1 MRTIR
6 FLLQKEFRQIFR
18 NRAIVAMIMVMPVM
32 QLILLPLAADY
43 EVRNVNL
50 AIVDRD
56 RSPSSQ
62 QMISKII
69 SSGYFKLIGCD
80 DSYDEAMSLVESDE
94 ADLILEIPN
103 HFERNLVREN
113 REELFVSVNAING
126 VKANL
131 GGAYLTTIIRD
142 YNNEIRT
149 NYIGM
154 STSAAVPRIQVTSS
168 NWYNPSMNY
177 QLFMV
182 PGILAILV
190 TMVGG
195 FLSALNIV
203 REKETGT
210 IEQINVTPIRKF
222 HFIIGK
228 LVPFWILGYVVFTL
242 GLGVGYVFY
251 GIVPVGNLL
260 LLYLFIGLYL
270 LAVLGFGLLI
280 STFCET
286 QQQAMFI
293 MFFFMMIFIL
303 MGGLFTSIDSMPDWA
318 KSVAALNPVK
328 YLIEVMRMVI
338 LKGSEFRD
346 VLGHLGIVGA
356 FAVVFNT
363 LAVLNYRKTS

>member
-1 MRTIR
+1 MT
-6 FLLQKEFRQIFR
+6 
-18 NRAIVAMIMVMPVM
+18 
-32 QLILLPLAADY
+32 
-43 EVRNVNL
+43 
-50 AIVDRD
+50 
-56 RSPSSQ
+56 
-62 QMISKII
+62 
-69 SSGYFKLIGCD
+69 
-80 DSYDEAMSLVESDE
+80 LVESDI
-94 ADLILEIPN
+94 ADLILEIPG

-113 REELFVSVNAING
+113 HEKVFVSINAING

-131 GGAYLTTIIRD
+131 GGAYLTSIIRD
-142 YNNEIRT
+142 YNREVRME
-149 NYIGM
+149 YGGLGDVA
-154 STSAAVPRIQVTSS
+154 SAPAIQVTSS

-210 IEQINVTPIRKF
+210 IEQINVTPIRRF
-222 HFIIGK
+222 HFIVGK
-228 LVPFWILGYVVFTL
+228 LVPFWVLGYVVFTL

-251 GIVPVGNLL
+251 GIVPAGNIL

-270 LAVLGFGLLI
+270 FAVLGFGLFI

-303 MGGLFTSIDSMPDWA
+303 MGGLFTSIDSMPEWA
-318 KSVAALNPVK
+318 KAVAALNPVK

-338 LKGSEFRD
+338 MKGSEFRD
-346 VLGHLGIVGA
+346 VVGHLGIVGT
-356 FAVVFNT
+356 FAVVLNT
-363 LAVLNYRKTS
+363 LAVLNYRKTI